1 MLSKALREY
10 DTVSVEP
17 STDGRGAVLFEK
29 GASRAGI
36 DVRRFP
42 WIRPLSGDYAYN
54 FDRVASL
61 YAGDP
66 TRPEAWSDVIGRVQA
81 QKRDR
86 REIVD
91 VLAAQQARRNAPPE
105 ARAAARAARGP
116 QGRRHRDRAAGR
128 GVRRPALHAA
138 EGGHRH
144 PARAAYRQRTPRAR
158 RPDLLGRC
166 RGSRLGGDRG
176 TVRCSTRRSSRAPSR
191 WRPPREPATFR
202 SRD

>member
-1 MLSKALREY
+1 MRDLTLRVRSSASARPRVSGHIRMSSTAHLAKERRSRTGDHSYGDPPRGDPRQSWADYLDMLSKALREY

-17 STDGRGAVLFEK
+17 STDGRSAVLFEK

-81 QKRDR
+81 QKRHR

-105 ARAAARAARGP
+105 ARAAVAQLADPKAVAILTG
-116 QGRRHRDRAAGR
+116 QQA
-128 GVRRPALHAA
+128 
-138 EGGHRH
+138 
-144 PARAAYRQRTPRAR
+144 
-158 RPDLLGRC
+158 
-166 RGSRLGGDRG
+166 
-176 TVRCSTRRSSRAPSR
+176 
-191 WRPPREPATFR
+191 
-202 SRD
+202 